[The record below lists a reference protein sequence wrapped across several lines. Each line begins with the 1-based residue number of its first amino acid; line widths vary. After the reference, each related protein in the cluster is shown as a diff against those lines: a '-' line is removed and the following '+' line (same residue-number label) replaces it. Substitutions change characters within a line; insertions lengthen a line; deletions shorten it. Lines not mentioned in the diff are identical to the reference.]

1 MDELDFQRKSSRGLP
16 PRRLP
21 SIERA
26 IAQKKYYVVDLF
38 LKTADS
44 KSLGAIPIHVSADIF
59 LGLWTVDKLLHWK
72 VIHDAQRMLFS
83 RVHLTASN
91 AAQSQSDF
99 SSELEVVMTV
109 FYCQQSTRDHPGT
122 IFHLQ
127 HLSLFLKPW
136 QKWQRNLLGML
147 APPYGGGIGD
157 EEGL

>member
-59 LGLWTVDKLLHWK
+59 LGLWTVDKLLH
-72 VIHDAQRMLFS
+72 
-83 RVHLTASN
+83 
-91 AAQSQSDF
+91 
-99 SSELEVVMTV
+99 
-109 FYCQQSTRDHPGT
+109 
-122 IFHLQ
+122 
-127 HLSLFLKPW
+127 
-136 QKWQRNLLGML
+136 
-147 APPYGGGIGD
+147 
-157 EEGL
+157 